1 MFFTTFTTSEKYWE
15 VMATITFHR
24 NDPSTLWGSH
34 LEDFD
39 LL

>member
-15 VMATITFHR
+15 VITTITFHR
-24 NDPSTLWGSH
+24 NDPRTLWGSH